1 MCRNIK
7 RLRFPDGPA
16 TREEIEASARQFVR
30 KVSGLRK
37 PSRINSEAFETA
49 VDEISNATERM
60 LLALELKGR
69 QRQVS

>member
-7 RLRFPDGPA
+7 RLHHPDDPA
-16 TREEIEASARQFVR
+16 TREEIEASALQFVR
-30 KVSGLRK
+30 KVSGFRK

>member
-7 RLRFPDGPA
+7 RLHHPDDTA
-16 TREEIEASARQFVR
+16 TREEIEASALQFVR
-30 KVSGLRK
+30 KVSGFRK

-69 QRQVS
+69 QRQAS